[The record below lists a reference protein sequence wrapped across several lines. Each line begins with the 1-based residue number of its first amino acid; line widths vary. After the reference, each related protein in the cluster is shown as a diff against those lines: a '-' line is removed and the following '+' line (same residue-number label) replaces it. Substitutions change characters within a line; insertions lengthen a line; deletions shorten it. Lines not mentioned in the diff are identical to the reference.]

1 MTQEVLMSCIH
12 KSFLL
17 LLSLSFFLLSGA
29 CVPSK
34 QARVAAVAYTVED
47 VGRAAFKQSNP
58 TLVRAGTPA
67 YLMLIDGLIGA
78 YPDNRELLTAGCQ
91 AYTGYAS
98 SFVEDENREEAAA
111 LYARA
116 KHYGFRALSTKRD
129 FQQAASGSLDE
140 FIVFLK
146 LYKRQDVP
154 ALFWTTSSWAKW
166 ISLNLD
172 SVEALADMPMLEATM
187 RRVLELDDAFYYGGP
202 HLIMAVY
209 LAVKPEIVGGNISK
223 AKEHFDQAFALGD
236 GKFLAAKVLFAR
248 YYAVRLEDRALFEK
262 TLQEVMAAPV
272 DKVPELTLSSVLAK
286 EKAREMLEKADDY
299 FGDDL

>member
-1 MTQEVLMSCIH
+1 MSYTR
-12 KSFLL
+12 KGLFL
-17 LLSLSFFLLSGA
+17 LLSLSFFIFSGG
-29 CVPSK
+29 CVPTK

-47 VGRAAFKQSNP
+47 VGRATFKQPNP
-58 TLVRAGTPA
+58 AIVRAGTPA
-67 YLMLIDGLIGA
+67 YLMLIDGLIEA
-78 YPDNRELLTAGCQ
+78 YPDNSELLTAGCQ

-116 KHYGFRALSTKRD
+116 KHYGFRALSQKRD

-146 LYKRQDVP
+146 LYRRQDVP
-154 ALFWTTSSWAKW
+154 ALFWTVSSWAKW

-209 LAVKPEIVGGNISK
+209 LVVKPEIVGGNISK
-223 AKEHFDQAFALGD
+223 AKEHFDQAFALAD
-236 GKFLAAKVLFAR
+236 GQFLSAKVLFAR
-248 YYAVRLEDRALFEK
+248 YYAVRMGDRALFEK
-262 TLQEVMAAPV
+262 TLQEVVAAPA
-272 DKVPELTLSSVLAK
+272 DKVPELTLSNVLAK

-299 FGDDL
+299 FAELP